1 MSKSSQVGTTK
12 IALNLDAHEMRD
24 VFSRVGF
31 GEYLGSGFPG
41 ESMGML
47 PSYRDWHPVTQA
59 TFAFGYGLS
68 ASPLQL
74 ARAYGVL
81 ANNGLKKDIKLLLDE
96 GETNVSRVF
105 SSDLSKTVNNMLES
119 VVSESGT
126 GKNAMTVS
134 YTHLTLPTT
143 CCV

>member
-1 MSKSSQVGTTK
+1 
-12 IALNLDAHEMRD
+12 
-24 VFSRVGF
+24 
-31 GEYLGSGFPG
+31 
-41 ESMGML
+41 MGML

-68 ASPLQL
+68 TSPLQL

-119 VVSESGT
+119 VVSENGT
-126 GKNAMTVS
+126 EKNAMIPHYRVAGKTA
-134 YTHLTLPTT
+134 TT
-143 CCV
+143 